1 MSFRIGVS
9 SILFILKV
17 RSFGLVSST
26 RQLCIVI
33 GQVQQTSVPQK
44 TLPSAVAIYV
54 AVLGLAKQT
63 KLSQSNIV
71 LPNLNSVSIAYVSDL
86 LACPLGIFIG

>member
-1 MSFRIGVS
+1 MFN
-9 SILFILKV
+9 LKV
-17 RSFGLVSST
+17 RPFGLVSST

-44 TLPSAVAIYV
+44 TLPSAVVLSV
-54 AVLGLAKQT
+54 AVLGMAKHAKQT

-71 LPNLNSVSIAYVSDL
+71 LPNLNSVSIGYISDV
-86 LACPLGIFIG
+86 LACPLDIFIG